1 MSEGR
6 GKERI
11 RNVVC
16 VCVTESCVC
25 IHVSAVQLLLHHQRL
40 VFGLQAEKT
49 HGHAELSHAV
59 KA

>member
-16 VCVTESCVC
+16 VCVCV
-25 IHVSAVQLLLHHQRL
+25 HVSAVQLLLHHQRL